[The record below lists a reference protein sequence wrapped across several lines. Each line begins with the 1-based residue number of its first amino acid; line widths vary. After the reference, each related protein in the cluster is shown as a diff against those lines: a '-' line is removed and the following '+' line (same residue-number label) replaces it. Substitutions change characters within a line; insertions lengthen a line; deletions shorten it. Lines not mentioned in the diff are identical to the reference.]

1 MKNISLYYDLTCSI
15 FEKNL
20 VRASENANEISGH
33 HYMCF
38 QAFTPDKCATGFEI
52 LAMTDLIMEDTIGGT
67 SAM

>member
-1 MKNISLYYDLTCSI
+1 MFLENRKESWIAKKLSM
-15 FEKNL
+15 

-52 LAMTDLIMEDTIGGT
+52 LAMTDLITEDTISGT

>member
-1 MKNISLYYDLTCSI
+1 
-15 FEKNL
+15 
-20 VRASENANEISGH
+20 
-33 HYMCF
+33 MCF